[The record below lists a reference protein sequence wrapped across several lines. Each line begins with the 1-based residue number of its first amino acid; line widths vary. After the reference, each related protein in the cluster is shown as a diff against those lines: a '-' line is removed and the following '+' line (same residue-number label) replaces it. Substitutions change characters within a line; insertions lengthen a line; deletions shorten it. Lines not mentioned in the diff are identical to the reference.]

1 VGTDAGGRT
10 VEVYPPGRQIVAPI
24 MAWMTCG
31 STAPG
36 VHAGS
41 GRDPFGTVC
50 SWQVP
55 GAGNDWAV
63 PWSGSSATTLLLPAT
78 GVADPVVDPELVDA
92 VVGLHPAV
100 TMLAAASM
108 DSRRTTRVDLGARR
122 RLVGAPVVAESAD
135 WSWTSSDTG
144 VLPSSREKDTART
157 TSRSE
162 DH

>member
-1 VGTDAGGRT
+1 
-10 VEVYPPGRQIVAPI
+10 
-24 MAWMTCG
+24 
-31 STAPG
+31 
-36 VHAGS
+36 
-41 GRDPFGTVC
+41 
-50 SWQVP
+50 
-55 GAGNDWAV
+55 
-63 PWSGSSATTLLLPAT
+63 
-78 GVADPVVDPELVDA
+78 VVDPELVDA
-92 VVGLHPAV
+92 VVGVHPAV

-144 VLPSSREKDTART
+144 VLPSSRGKDTART